1 MPSFFALDQ
10 NLLSVYMETLQ
21 KVTVTQLILKYPG
34 GINMRKIQLSLMA
47 LLISVPVFVL
57 ANPTHSDEHAHQMDS
72 KTATS
77 AASQEYMQGM
87 QGMHEGM
94 MQGLKESDADRA
106 FAKGMI
112 EHHKGAIAMAET
124 ELKYGKDPV
133 MRELAEDVIKA
144 QTAEIDH
151 MEAWLSK

>member
-1 MPSFFALDQ
+1 
-10 NLLSVYMETLQ
+10 
-21 KVTVTQLILKYPG
+21 
-34 GINMRKIQLSLMA
+34 MRRIYLSLAA
-47 LLISVPVFVL
+47 LLITAPTWVL
-57 ANPTHSDEHAHQMDS
+57 AHTHDMSTE
-72 KTATS
+72 TATS

-94 MQGLKESDADRA
+94 MQGLKEADADRA

>member
-1 MPSFFALDQ
+1 
-10 NLLSVYMETLQ
+10 
-21 KVTVTQLILKYPG
+21 
-34 GINMRKIQLSLMA
+34 MRKIQLSLAA
-47 LLISVPVFVL
+47 LLISVPVLVM
-57 ANPTHSDEHAHQMDS
+57 ANQTHSDEHAHQMS
-72 KTATS
+72 SETTTS

-94 MQGLKESDADRA
+94 MQGLNESNPDRA